1 MNATKLI
8 YRNIVEK
15 PRKEIRRNLYIAVI
29 ATALMAQFTTG
40 FSQNVGISSTGATPH
55 TSAGLDINFPNK
67 GLLIPRVNLLSNTDA
82 VTITTPANSLLV
94 YNTNASMTSG
104 SIGYWYWDGAKWVK
118 LLSSASAAAW
128 TILGNA
134 GTTRGTHFFGTT
146 DSAGLSLRT
155 NNISA
160 INIDSLQ
167 KVGIGT
173 NSPTNTLHVFGNVNP
188 VRIQGLQG
196 GIPSDSVLTV
206 DGTGVVHMRD
216 ATIFGGGVP
225 GWTLTGN
232 SGRVDGTDFIGTTDN
247 VPFSI
252 RVNNSQSGRL
262 DNTLNNAFYGYQA
275 GNVNT
280 TGSNNIFMGSYA
292 GLTNTTGR
300 NNLMI
305 GFNAGQSNTTG
316 EDNLMIGFQTGYF
329 NTASANHFVGNFA
342 GFSNTTGADNTANGF
357 QSLYANTTG
366 GGNTAT
372 GSLSLKQNTT
382 GAGNT
387 ATGSYALYSNTTG
400 ASNTTINYYEKS
412 GVNAFSRSTLSSP
425 TDALPVTFLLFNA
438 SCTGDYVSLTWKT
451 AREVNTKNFLV
462 EVSQDGFVWR
472 PITSVSAKGTS
483 DNGHMYTFVNNSL
496 ASTNSFYR
504 IVAYDIN
511 NRKTVSSVI
520 KSGCGVIEDFKIW
533 PNPVNSLANV
543 SIRSIQFAQAKLTL
557 YDSKGLL
564 LQTQQSK
571 ILPGNNQLQINMSHL
586 LQGTYLL
593 YVTWGTTSKMIKL
606 NKL

>member
-1 MNATKLI
+1 MLMSVFLQKKLSALP
-8 YRNIVEK
+8 VWV
-15 PRKEIRRNLYIAVI
+15 IAVY
-29 ATALMAQFTTG
+29 AA
-40 FSQNVGISSTGATPH
+40 ISSFSVYFCMYAFRKPFTAA
-55 TSAGLDINFPNK
+55 SFAGITFLHIDYK
-67 GLLIPRVNLLSNTDA
+67 VWL
-82 VTITTPANSLLV
+82 VTAQV
-94 YNTNASMTSG
+94 
-104 SIGYWYWDGAKWVK
+104 IGYMLSKFYGIKFISSMRGERRAATIVILIIISWAALLLFAIVPSPYNIIFLFINGFPLGMVWGLVFSFLEGRKFTEFMGSELSRAYTVGNGYIQATSMLNAPSVVNTANLGAII
-118 LLSSASAAAW
+118 SSASNLGNTTIRRGHAVQTNVNGNGSSILRYYDIISSNNTNLNATFRFQYFNAELNGFNESGL
-128 TILGNA
+128 TILN
-134 GTTRGTHFFGTT
+134 
-146 DSAGLSLRT
+146 ST
-155 NNISA
+155 NN
-160 INIDSLQ
+160 
-167 KVGIGT
+167 T
-173 NSPTNTLHVFGNVNP
+173 TW
-188 VRIQGLQG
+188 
-196 GIPSDSVLTV
+196 V
-206 DGTGVVHMRD
+206 D
-216 ATIFGGGVP
+216 
-225 GWTLTGN
+225 
-232 SGRVDGTDFIGTTDN
+232 
-247 VPFSI
+247 
-252 RVNNSQSGRL
+252 
-262 DNTLNNAFYGYQA
+262 
-275 GNVNT
+275 
-280 TGSNNIFMGSYA
+280 MG
-292 GLTNTTGR
+292 
-300 NNLMI
+300 
-305 GFNAGQSNTTG
+305 F
-316 EDNLMIGFQTGYF
+316 D
-329 NTASANHFVGNFA
+329 
-342 GFSNTTGADNTANGF
+342 
-357 QSLYANTTG
+357 
-366 GGNTAT
+366 
-372 GSLSLKQNTT
+372 
-382 GAGNT
+382 
-387 ATGSYALYSNTTG
+387 

>member
-400 ASNTTINYYEKS
+400 AANEPA
-412 GVNAFSRSTLSSP
+412 VSR
-425 TDALPVTFLLFNA
+425 
-438 SCTGDYVSLTWKT
+438 
-451 AREVNTKNFLV
+451 
-462 EVSQDGFVWR
+462 
-472 PITSVSAKGTS
+472 
-483 DNGHMYTFVNNSL
+483 
-496 ASTNSFYR
+496 
-504 IVAYDIN
+504 
-511 NRKTVSSVI
+511 
-520 KSGCGVIEDFKIW
+520 
-533 PNPVNSLANV
+533 
-543 SIRSIQFAQAKLTL
+543 
-557 YDSKGLL
+557 
-564 LQTQQSK
+564 
-571 ILPGNNQLQINMSHL
+571 
-586 LQGTYLL
+586 
-593 YVTWGTTSKMIKL
+593 
-606 NKL
+606 